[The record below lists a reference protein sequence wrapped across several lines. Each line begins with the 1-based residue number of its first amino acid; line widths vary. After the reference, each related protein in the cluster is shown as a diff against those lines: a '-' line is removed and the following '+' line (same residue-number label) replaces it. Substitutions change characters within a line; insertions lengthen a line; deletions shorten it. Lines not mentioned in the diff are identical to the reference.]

1 MHFVLFFVS
10 VTFRTPLFLFY
21 LCSSC
26 SGSAV
31 HILHCS
37 NPSTLSIQMY
47 AEYVAVHTLSGIL
60 TCWFYQ
66 ENHAD
71 HSIKVLCMMKEV
83 LFVNRPCLDNAV
95 HSIEQPFFSLSLL
108 SSLSVSVSSLVP
120 TLPSSLPKCCYV
132 IFTGK
137 SYESSSSK

>member
-1 MHFVLFFVS
+1 MHLVLFFVS
-10 VTFRTPLFLFY
+10 VTFLTLLFLFY
-21 LCSSC
+21 LCFSC

-37 NPSTLSIQMY
+37 DPSTLSVQMY
-47 AEYVAVHTLSGIL
+47 AEYVALHTLSGIL
-60 TCWFYQ
+60 TCCFYQ

-71 HSIKVLCMMKEV
+71 HSIEVLCMMEEV
-83 LFVNRPCLDNAV
+83 LFVNRPCLNNTV
-95 HSIEQPFFSLSLL
+95 HSIEQPSFSLFHP
-108 SSLSVSVSSLVP
+108 LSVSVSSLVP

-137 SYESSSSK
+137 TYERSSSSK